1 MRGTLGVS
9 QTRISYSHLISQV
22 LNFMKNRGP
31 YFASI
36 NFNFVIFRGL

>member
-9 QTRISYSHLISQV
+9 QTLIPYSHLISRV

-36 NFNFVIFRGL
+36 